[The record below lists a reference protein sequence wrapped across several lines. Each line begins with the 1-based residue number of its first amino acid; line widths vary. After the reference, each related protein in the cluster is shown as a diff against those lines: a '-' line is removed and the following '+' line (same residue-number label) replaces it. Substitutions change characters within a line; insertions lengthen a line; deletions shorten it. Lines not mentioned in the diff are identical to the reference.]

1 MPKKN
6 KEYKVPQKKFKDDL
20 QIDVLQYLQKDNTIK
35 PNEVFEMS
43 ASKSKSKPKSKTK
56 KKKPKTY

>member
-6 KEYKVPQKKFKDDL
+6 KEYKVPQKKFKDDM
-20 QIDVLQYLQKDNTIK
+20 QINVVDYLKKDNTIK
-35 PNEVFEMS
+35 PNEVFDGY
-43 ASKSKSKPKSKTK
+43 KTPSKPKTK